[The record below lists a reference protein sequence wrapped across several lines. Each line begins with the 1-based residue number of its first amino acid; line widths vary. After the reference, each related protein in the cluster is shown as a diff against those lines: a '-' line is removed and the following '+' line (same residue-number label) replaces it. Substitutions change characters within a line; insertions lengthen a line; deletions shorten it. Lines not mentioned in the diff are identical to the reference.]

1 MWGVGWGCMNFTRGQ
16 TRSGSSFA
24 DRGVPDEATHFGC
37 AMFPS
42 DSSHSRETRKCGVVG
57 VMG

>member
-1 MWGVGWGCMNFTRGQ
+1 MNFTRGQ

-24 DRGVPDEATHFGC
+24 DSGVPDEATHFGC
-37 AMFPS
+37 ARFPS
-42 DSSHSRETRKCGVVG
+42 DSSHSRETHESGVVG